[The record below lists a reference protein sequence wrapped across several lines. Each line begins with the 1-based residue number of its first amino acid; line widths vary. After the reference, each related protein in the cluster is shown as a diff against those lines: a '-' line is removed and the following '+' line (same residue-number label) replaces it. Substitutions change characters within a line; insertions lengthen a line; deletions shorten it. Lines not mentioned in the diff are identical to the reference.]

1 MEITKH
7 LPLSS
12 EEQSMLDMHSFY
24 NVLSVVTSLCYLIEF
39 DIGIEGVLNENT
51 KLIHNLKDGLKSRFQ
66 LIKNLKNYP
75 EIKSAFF
82 EQFEKTLKEHAE
94 ALSKKEIIEEKE
106 NMYSVF
112 EVIDLRVNEM
122 NKRLQNDGGWK
133 VFNVEEIE
141 DSFIQFFKAVEKN
154 AKGKYRIIYEDTKQL
169 PNDYL
174 VHYNIISLNNET
186 IFCHDKVID
195 IVRDLM
201 ANARKYTPFGG
212 QIDASLTETET
223 EIAFEVKDNGYGIPS
238 DEIEKVVEFG
248 YRASNMQAKKTM
260 GGGFGLTKAYYFV
273 KYNDGRFWIDSEL
286 NKGTTIKFVI
296 PKP

>member
-1 MEITKH
+1 
-7 LPLSS
+7 
-12 EEQSMLDMHSFY
+12 
-24 NVLSVVTSLCYLIEF
+24 
-39 DIGIEGVLNENT
+39 
-51 KLIHNLKDGLKSRFQ
+51 
-66 LIKNLKNYP
+66 
-75 EIKSAFF
+75 
-82 EQFEKTLKEHAE
+82 
-94 ALSKKEIIEEKE
+94 
-106 NMYSVF
+106 
-112 EVIDLRVNEM
+112 M

>member
-1 MEITKH
+1 MEITKY

-12 EEQSMLDMHSFY
+12 EEQSMLDMQSFY

-39 DIGIEGVLNENT
+39 DLGIEGVLNENT
-51 KLIHNLKDGLKSRFQ
+51 KLIHNLKDVLKSRFQ

-75 EIKSAFF
+75 NLKSSFF
-82 EQFEKTLKEHAE
+82 EKFEKTLEKYPE
-94 ALSKKEIIEEKE
+94 ALTNKDIIEERE

-112 EVIDLRVNEM
+112 EVIDKRVGEM

-201 ANARKYTPFGG
+201 ANARKYIPFGG

>member
-7 LPLSS
+7 LPLSE
-12 EEQSMLDMHSFY
+12 EEQTMLDMHSFY